1 MNLQVLIGAFE
12 MGERKELRVAAIGQ
26 GQLLGTANVNN
37 PGAMAATIYQVHVD
51 KEWRGQGIGKAIVA
65 KIEEACWKLGSQSVS
80 IIVDADGPV
89 EFWTKLGYRPVHLEN
104 GKMIAAKLLE
114 DIAYAS

>member
-1 MNLQVLIGAFE
+1 
-12 MGERKELRVAAIGQ
+12 MGERVELRVAAIGQ
-26 GQLLGTANVNN
+26 GQLLGTASVSD
-37 PGAMAATIYQVHVD
+37 PRAVAATVYQLHVD
-51 KEWRGQGIGKAIVA
+51 KEWRGQGIGKAMVA
-65 KIEEACWKLGSQSVS
+65 KIEETCWKLGSQSIS